1 MLRVIHLLLV
11 LLYAL
16 LPVGMLWW
24 VLVRRTRGR
33 RAGQM
38 FSLFTLF
45 LIGIISGIVLVMLNG
60 QLMSIT
66 TSARVGGAA
75 GRILKTAPAQ
85 ISYGEAARL
94 IYFIIGA
101 LCVVRLT
108 DRLTF
113 RGIFKLARVPLDAF
127 ARPISPNQPRALL
140 ALFAQRLMMLLLVVP
155 YFISLMMVYRP
166 RALLE
171 DDPAQHQ
178 LSYTNASFV
187 SDDGVA
193 LAGWWI
199 DSARLPRGTDPELAE
214 DWGKRTVVLCHG
226 IGSAKERQLDL
237 AQYLVARGY
246 NVLVFDFR
254 GHGQSAGNFI
264 SYGVRER
271 FDVMAAIAWARE
283 KHPLQS
289 EHLFGIGSNCGAAAL
304 VGAAVEKGPGEQLEG
319 IVLYEP
325 FARFDD
331 LVGENAKRILPG
343 PASWLVRYISVP
355 LASLHAGA
363 NLGGFAPSEAIDQV
377 WPRPVL
383 IVQGRAQTFVGTEQ
397 SMDLYQQASQP
408 KEQFFPGD
416 NYYQQR
422 ARARRY
428 SGRGVRLLSEMFKE
442 YVGTSDAISD
452 DAGVRYRTMRFL
464 HDARPVPIL

>member
-1 MLRVIHLLLV
+1 LCLV
-11 LLYAL
+11 K
-16 LPVGMLWW
+16 
-24 VLVRRTRGR
+24 
-33 RAGQM
+33 
-38 FSLFTLF
+38 
-45 LIGIISGIVLVMLNG
+45 LI
-60 QLMSIT
+60 
-66 TSARVGGAA
+66 
-75 GRILKTAPAQ
+75 
-85 ISYGEAARL
+85 
-94 IYFIIGA
+94 
-101 LCVVRLT
+101 

-113 RGIFKLARVPLDAF
+113 QAIFKLARVPLDAWS
-127 ARPISPNQPRALL
+127 RPISPNQPRALMS
-140 ALFAQRLMMLLLVVP
+140 LFAQRLLMLLLVIP
-155 YFISLMMVYRP
+155 YLISLMLVYRP
-166 RALLE
+166 RVFLE
-171 DDPAQHQ
+171 DDPKRYD
-178 LSYTNASFV
+178 LSYTNATFV

-199 DSARLPRGTDPELAE
+199 DAARLPRGTDAELAE

-237 AQYLVARGY
+237 ARYLAARGY

-254 GHGQSAGNFI
+254 GHGESSGNFI
-264 SYGVRER
+264 SYGARER
-271 FDVMAAIAWARE
+271 FDVMAAIAWAKS
-283 KHPLQS
+283 KHPVQA

-304 VGAAVEKGPGEQLEG
+304 LGAAVEKGPGEQLEG

-325 FARFDD
+325 FARFDN
-331 LVGENAKRILPG
+331 LVRENAERILPG

-363 NLGGFAPSEAIDQV
+363 NLGGFSPIESIDQV

-383 IVQGRAQTFVGTEQ
+383 IVQGRAQTFVAPEQ

-408 KEQFFPGD
+408 KEQFFPAD

-428 SGRGVRLLSEMFKE
+428 SGHGARLLSEMFKE
-442 YVGTSDAISD
+442 FVGTSDPISD
-452 DAGVRYRTMRFL
+452 DAGVRSRTMRFL

>member
-193 LAGWWI
+193 LAGW
-199 DSARLPRGTDPELAE
+199 
-214 DWGKRTVVLCHG
+214 
-226 IGSAKERQLDL
+226 
-237 AQYLVARGY
+237 
-246 NVLVFDFR
+246 
-254 GHGQSAGNFI
+254 
-264 SYGVRER
+264 
-271 FDVMAAIAWARE
+271 
-283 KHPLQS
+283 
-289 EHLFGIGSNCGAAAL
+289 
-304 VGAAVEKGPGEQLEG
+304 
-319 IVLYEP
+319 
-325 FARFDD
+325 
-331 LVGENAKRILPG
+331 
-343 PASWLVRYISVP
+343 
-355 LASLHAGA
+355 
-363 NLGGFAPSEAIDQV
+363 
-377 WPRPVL
+377 
-383 IVQGRAQTFVGTEQ
+383 
-397 SMDLYQQASQP
+397 
-408 KEQFFPGD
+408 
-416 NYYQQR
+416 
-422 ARARRY
+422 
-428 SGRGVRLLSEMFKE
+428 
-442 YVGTSDAISD
+442 
-452 DAGVRYRTMRFL
+452 
-464 HDARPVPIL
+464 

>member
-1 MLRVIHLLLV
+1 MLWTIHHLLV

-24 VLVRRTRGR
+24 VVARRSRAR
-33 RAGQM
+33 RIAPII
-38 FSLFTLF
+38 SLLLLF
-45 LIGIISGIVLVMLNG
+45 LAGVAAGMLLVILNG
-60 QLMSIT
+60 QLMSLT
-66 TSARVGGAA
+66 TSAGGSLVGA
-75 GRILKTAPAQ
+75 RILKTAPAQ
-85 ISYGEAARL
+85 ISYGEAARF

-101 LCVVRLT
+101 LCMIRLL

-113 RGIFKLARVPLDAF
+113 KGIFKLSRVPLDAWS
-127 ARPISPNQPRALL
+127 RPIAPNQPRALL
-140 ALFAQRLMMLLLVVP
+140 ALFFQRLLMLLLVVP
-155 YFISLMMVYRP
+155 YLISLMMVYRP
-166 RALLE
+166 RAMLD
-171 DDPAQHQ
+171 DDPRQHQ
-178 LSYTNASFV
+178 LKY
-187 SDDGVA
+187 SDAAFTSEDGIQ

-199 DSARLPRGTDPELAE
+199 DAAKLPRGIDSDLAG

-237 AQYLVARGY
+237 AKYLTERGY

-254 GHGQSAGNFI
+254 GHGESGGNFI

-271 FDVMAAIAWARE
+271 FDVMAAIAWAKA
-283 KHPLQS
+283 KHPAEA

-304 VGAAVEKGPGEQLEG
+304 MGAAVESGSGEQLDG

-325 FARFDD
+325 FARFSE
-331 LVGENAKRILPG
+331 VVKENARRILPG
-343 PASWLVRYISVP
+343 PASWLVRYISIP
-355 LASLHAGA
+355 LASLHAGV
-363 NLGGFAPSEAIDQV
+363 NLEGFAPVEYIDQV

-383 IVQGRAQTFVGTEQ
+383 VVQGRAQTFISPEQ

-408 KEQFFPGD
+408 KEAFFPSD

-422 ARARRY
+422 DRIRRY
-428 SGRGVRLLSEMFKE
+428 SGARLLGEMFRQ
-442 YVGTSDAISD
+442 YMGTSDALGD
-452 DAGVRYRTMRFL
+452 DPGVRYRTIRFL

>member
-1 MLRVIHLLLV
+1 MLRAIHLLLV

-24 VLVRRTRGR
+24 MLVRRTRQR
-33 RAGQM
+33 RVGAV
-38 FSLFTLF
+38 FSLLTLLF
-45 LIGIISGIVLVMLNG
+45 IGIVTGIVLVMING

-66 TSARVGGAA
+66 TSSRMGVARV
-75 GRILKTAPAQ
+75 LKTAPGH
-85 ISYGEAARL
+85 ISYGEAARF

-101 LCVVRLT
+101 LCVIRLM

-113 RGIFKLARVPLDAF
+113 KGIFKLARVPLDEY
-127 ARPISPNQPRALL
+127 ARPTTPNQPRALL
-140 ALFAQRLMMLLLVVP
+140 ALFCQRLLMLLLVIP
-155 YFISLMMVYRP
+155 YLISLMMVYRP
-166 RALLE
+166 RVFLE
-171 DDPAQHQ
+171 DDPRQHQ
-178 LSYTNASFV
+178 LAYVDASFV

-199 DSARLPRGTDPELAE
+199 DAVPRPRMINSELGE

-226 IGSAKERQLDL
+226 VGSSKERQLDL
-237 AQYLVARGY
+237 AQYLTQRGY

-271 FDVMAAIAWARE
+271 LDVMAAIAWAKE
-283 KHPLQS
+283 KHPDQA

-304 VGAAVEKGPGEQLEG
+304 VGAATEKGPGEQLEG

-331 LVGENAKRILPG
+331 VVRENAKRLLPG

-355 LASLHAGA
+355 LASLHTGA
-363 NLGGFAPSEAIDQV
+363 NLGGFAPEEIIDQV

-383 IVQGRAQTFVGTEQ
+383 VVQGRAQTFVSTEQ

-422 ARARRY
+422 ARAKKY
-428 SGRGVRLLSEMFKE
+428 YGRGVRMLSEMFKE

-452 DAGVRYRTMRFL
+452 DPGVRFRTIRFL
-464 HDARPVPIL
+464 HDAGPVPIL